1 MVRIVN
7 LRVIMLLGRG
17 TKGNAGINLLKHI
30 NEEPVKQ
37 SPSHYPGDRMV
48 EVETYRGSWS

>member
-17 TKGNAGINLLKHI
+17 TKRNAGINLLKHI
-30 NEEPVKQ
+30 NEESVKQ
-37 SPSHYPGDRMV
+37 KAPPIIR
-48 EVETYRGSWS
+48 ETGW